1 VRKILAISLAVLGAV
16 AALTFITDYPVL
28 RVRLAAKTTTYGS
41 VNVQSYYAI
50 PHKNG
55 KTEFD
60 FQPPQS
66 QTCVHSLL
74 PHMGFSPCWYLVKH
88 PEQKIKI

>member
-16 AALTFITDYPVL
+16 AALTFITDYLVL

-88 PEQKIKI
+88 SEQQIKV